1 MLPPSLPDGALA
13 AGAAAR
19 HVLFPSEDE
28 STGIVSMAWRGPP
41 YAAHGT
47 WLMLR
52 LLWKYLTDSAASP
65 LQKVRLRLRLRLRLR
80 ARVRIRVR
88 VRA

>member
-1 MLPPSLPDGALA
+1 MEQAAEGVLPPSLPAGVLP
-13 AGAAAR
+13 AGAAAKR
-19 HVLFPSEDE
+19 VLFPSEDE
-28 STGIVSMAWRGPP
+28 STGTVSMAWRGPP

-65 LQKVRLRLRLRLRLR
+65 WAVMLPSTSR
-80 ARVRIRVR
+80 RVHRP
-88 VRA
+88 AFG